1 MKSTAMRDLPHS
13 IALVERRIE
22 LRRARLARHTDEL
35 RESAEQKAKPI
46 ALAGVAAVAFAG
58 FFLGR
63 GAPRRAARRAVG
75 VAAKTG
81 AVATLAAVVQGL
93 ISLAGNPLVRSAWRS
108 YTQRRDRQPLNPKEP

>member
-1 MKSTAMRDLPHS
+1 MRDDLPHS

-22 LRRARLARHTDEL
+22 LRRARLARHTEEL
-35 RESAEQKAKPI
+35 RENAEQKAKPI

-63 GAPRRAARRAVG
+63 GAPRRAARRAAG
-75 VAAKTG
+75 VTAKTG
-81 AVATLAAVVQGL
+81 AVAVLVAVVQGL

-108 YTQRRDRQPLNPKEP
+108 YTQRRVRQPLNPKET